1 MKMFQIQSVLW
12 IALLIIGV
20 SAAEAADYSFRVVGQ
35 QGSVSIKRTSGK
47 TEKSK
52 VGSRIL
58 NGDIVTLGESS
69 SLNLCHSSGKTARI
83 TLSGSYSVQ
92 QIEKSLADGKTS
104 VSQKLAKSVMDDMG
118 KGDNMMQTSGL
129 KGKTGLT
136 GAGQRSAAGIT
147 PLTAYKSR
155 QFADDISFKWS
166 RYANE
171 SAYRFTITN
180 VYDEVVFSSAVKDTL
195 FVTNNRELKL
205 KPEDYYFWY
214 VSPQSDTTIK
224 SKSIG
229 FVVLSQQKIS
239 AIQES
244 ENQIKIEFP
253 DDVIFQKI
261 ILSKLYEQNELID
274 PALRMLSDAM
284 KADPTDEDVLA
295 AYQSFIVRNKIPE

>member
-1 MKMFQIQSVLW
+1 MKKLIINSVFLL
-12 IALLIIGV
+12 ALLIISASV
-20 SAAEAADYSFRVVGQ
+20 SEAADYAFRVVSQ
-35 QGSVSIKRTSGK
+35 QGSVSIKRASGT

-52 VGSRIL
+52 ISTRIKS
-58 NGDIVTLGESS
+58 GDVVTVGESS
-69 SLNLCHSSGKTARI
+69 TLNLCHSTGKTVRI
-83 TLSGSYSVQ
+83 TLSGNYSVQ
-92 QIEKSLADGKTS
+92 QIEKMLSDGKTS

-155 QFADDISFKWS
+155 QFADDLTFKWS

-180 VYDEVVFSSAVKDTL
+180 VYDEVIFSSAVKDTI
-195 FVTNNRELKL
+195 FVTSNRELKL

-244 ENQIKIEFP
+244 ENQIKVEFP
-253 DDVIFQKI
+253 DDPIFQKI
-261 ILSKLYEQNELID
+261 IVSKLYEQNELID

-284 KADPTDEDVLA
+284 KADPNDEDLLA
-295 AYQSFIVRNKIPE
+295 AYQSFLVRNKIPE

>member
-1 MKMFQIQSVLW
+1 MKKFTIKLVLW
-12 IALLIIGV
+12 AALLLVGAQ
-20 SAAEAADYSFRVVGQ
+20 AAEAADYAFRVVSQ
-35 QGSVSIKRTSGK
+35 QGSVNIKRSSGK

-58 NGDIVTLGESS
+58 SGDVVTLGESS
-69 SLNLCHSSGKTARI
+69 SLNLCHSTGKTARI
-83 TLSGSYSVQ
+83 TLSGNYTVQ
-92 QIEKSLADGKTS
+92 QMEQKLTDGKTS

-118 KGDNMMQTSGL
+118 KGDNMMQSSGL

-147 PLTAYKSR
+147 PMTAYKSR

-180 VYDEVVFSSAVKDTL
+180 VYDEVIYSTSVKDTV
-195 FVTNNRELKL
+195 FVTSNRELKL

-229 FVVLSQQKIS
+229 FVVLSQQKIT

-274 PALRMLSDAM
+274 PALRMLSEAM

-295 AYQSFIVRNKIPE
+295 AYQSFILRNKIPE